1 MTAYRSPV
9 TVITG
14 LNDEKKHMK
23 TIKILTVDVGGGHK
37 APAQA
42 IKQQLDRL
50 NIHDTEAEVVD
61 MREAI
66 HTKLLYSI
74 YKGFWINI
82 ALKYP
87 PLIKALYGT
96 ADNAVLVRIIDFI
109 FGFVLIPR
117 FRKYLHSANPDI
129 VISTYFTFTHYLEIL
144 RREKGFRPL
153 TISLNPEP
161 FESHAIWVT
170 KKLHYS
176 FVFSQRAK
184 AQMIAKGVPERKI
197 KVFNYPIRPEFS
209 KQQKSVDYVREDLKI
224 KKNMLTIL
232 LNFGAEGV
240 GPTKKYLKAILKNN
254 LSVQIILVCG
264 RNRELKKY
272 LEILKKN
279 YSGST
284 ELSITGFVDN
294 MEDYIYA
301 SDLVIGKAGPNSV
314 FEALVIGRPVVITS
328 FMENER
334 STVQWVTQN
343 RIGWHI
349 RSVSNLVKF
358 IERMEKSR
366 ILLLK
371 YNENIK
377 RLHLKSGIEE
387 IGGFLTGFLKSPAVK

>member
-1 MTAYRSPV
+1 
-9 TVITG
+9 
-14 LNDEKKHMK
+14 MK
-23 TIKILTVDVGGGHK
+23 IIKILTVDVGGGHK

-50 NIHDTEAEVVD
+50 DIRDTETEVVD

-74 YKGFWINI
+74 YKGFWVHI

-109 FGFVLIPR
+109 FGVVLIPR
-117 FRKYLHSANPDI
+117 FRKYIHSVNPDI
-129 VISTYFTFTHYLEIL
+129 IISTYFTFTHYLEIL
-144 RREKGFRPL
+144 KRERGFRPL

-161 FESHAIWVT
+161 FESLAIWVT

-184 AQMIAKGVPERKI
+184 AQMLAKGVPERKI
-197 KVFNYPIRPEFS
+197 KVFNFPVKPEFS
-209 KQQKSVDYVREDLKI
+209 KQQKPVDDVRADLKI
-224 KKNMLTIL
+224 KKNILTIL
-232 LNFGAEGV
+232 FNFGAEGV
-240 GPTKKYLKAILKNN
+240 GPTKKYLKAILKNG
-254 LSVQIILVCG
+254 LPVQIILICG
-264 RNRELKKY
+264 RNRELKKN
-272 LEILKKN
+272 LENLKRN

-284 ELSITGFVDN
+284 ELLITGFVDN

-334 STVQWVTQN
+334 STVQWIIQN

-358 IERMEKSR
+358 IERIEASPV
-366 ILLLK
+366 LLLK
-371 YNENIK
+371 YYENIK
-377 RLHLKSGIEE
+377 RLHLKSGTEE
-387 IGGFLTGFLKSPAVK
+387 IAEFLINFLKSPADK